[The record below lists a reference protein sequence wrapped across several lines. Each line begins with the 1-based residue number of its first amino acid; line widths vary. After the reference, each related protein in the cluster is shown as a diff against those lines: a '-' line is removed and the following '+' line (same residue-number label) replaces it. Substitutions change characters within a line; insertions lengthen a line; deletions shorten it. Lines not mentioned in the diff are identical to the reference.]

1 MDLYNSGPFLHVRG
15 VGIAASQT
23 ALQSLGI
30 AKTPKTPMTGR
41 LTFHIDTERTERSE
55 AAADVSA

>member
-1 MDLYNSGPFLHVRG
+1 MDLYNSGPFLHMRG
-15 VGIAASQT
+15 VYE

-41 LTFHIDTERTERSE
+41 LTFHIDTERTERDE
-55 AAADVSA
+55 TAADVSA